1 MRDPEFEHEFD
12 RVYAK
17 YFGEVYKFVLT
28 LCRDPDLAEELTQ
41 ETFFKALKNIGG
53 FRGNCRIGSWLCQI
67 AKNTYYDWAK
77 KHNREVELLPESW
90 MVAEDAGQGCN
101 AGNIEEG
108 LLEKEAAFAIHRA
121 VHYLREPYK
130 EVFWLRTF
138 GELSFVQ
145 IGALFDKSE
154 SWARVTYYRARVM
167 VREAIE

>member
-12 RVYAK
+12 RVYAR

-77 KHNREVELLPESW
+77 KHNREVIMQPGSLIAAENAES
-90 MVAEDAGQGCN
+90 V
-101 AGNIEEG
+101 EEG
-108 LLEKEAAFAIHRA
+108 LLDKEAAFAIHRA
-121 VHYLREPYK
+121 LHYLREPYK

-167 VREAIE
+167 VREAIK